1 MLKRVT
7 IFGQKISKARGTT
20 KIDVESESIYR
31 RFGQGL
37 DWKITQI
44 THWISFGIELG
55 LNGLRVMDY
64 IREIIKRGMNYI
76 QNLFNISYN
85 FLYKL

>member
-7 IFGQKISKARGTT
+7 IFGQNISKARSTT
-20 KIDVESESIYR
+20 KIDVES
-31 RFGQGL
+31 GQRL